1 MTPADYMLPLY
12 GGNSEMYVSNYIMT
26 SLTAS
31 GTEDHVGVLKSVMNS
46 LIVYITLSEEEKFP
60 RASEEDWHSCH
71 RC

>member
-31 GTEDHVGVLKSVMNS
+31 GAEDHAQC
-46 LIVYITLSEEEKFP
+46 P
-60 RASEEDWHSCH
+60 
-71 RC
+71 

>member
-1 MTPADYMLPLY
+1 MTPAEHMLLLY

-60 RASEEDWHSCH
+60 RASEED
-71 RC
+71 